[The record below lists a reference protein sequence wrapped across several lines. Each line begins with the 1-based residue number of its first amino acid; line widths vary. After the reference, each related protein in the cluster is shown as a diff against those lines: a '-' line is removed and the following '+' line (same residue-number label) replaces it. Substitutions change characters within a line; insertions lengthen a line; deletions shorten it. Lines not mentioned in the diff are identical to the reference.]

1 MFIYL
6 SKKIAIPNCANLR
19 AVAWNNDQ
27 GWIACGG
34 NDGLLKVLKL
44 ENNIT
49 GSLAHGNTSGAAPS
63 TGLASVGGVTSNTAG
78 NPGSSH
84 LNLALN
90 STTSNTELVSK
101 KTDGAAAPS
110 QLSMNQTLE
119 GHQGPVLVATWN
131 KHHHKLTTSDGNGLI
146 IVWILYKGMW
156 YEEMINNRNKSVVT
170 DMQWN
175 KDGQKICIIYEDG
188 AVILGSVDGNRIWGK
203 EVKNT
208 QLLHVQW
215 SPNGKSLLFGTGTGE
230 LQLFD
235 NQGVFVSK
243 LSNYC
248 DPHGNSKLAA
258 LDWYDGSRGY
268 IEQNIPCLAICY
280 ENGKLQIMRDD
291 KDTKPALIDTNMRSI
306 KIKWNATGSVL
317 AVSGL
322 QLIRNSQG
330 EEKEACVVQ
339 FWSPM
344 GQFLRSLKVPGTCI
358 TSISWEYDG
367 LRIALAVDS
376 FIYFANTRPDYKWS
390 FFAHDVVV
398 YAYHKPE
405 MFESTVVFWNTK
417 TNDRHTRNIKKLLM
431 ITSAN
436 DHCLIVSG
444 SDDGSQQSV
453 LTVYNAIGIPI
464 ETKCIDFEP
473 KFASVSKTHVFIASA
488 DIILHWQFKAL
499 AISKI
504 SALDAIRRKDICERA
519 FHIDDIHIVGSG
531 GNGTAIQD
539 LRERPPTKDCITCI
553 ASSDSVLMVVRQSG
567 VLYQYSV
574 PSVTLDNKYTLNF
587 HPVSIALNSNSTR
600 VSLLDATGILKLFD
614 LEKRAGAAGN
624 IIDTVSATMVA
635 STQDASNAA
644 TISAGSMINNGQLL
658 EFERKDVW
666 DVRWAS
672 DDPEQF
678 AIMEKTR
685 LYVFRNMDPESPI
698 NCSGYICDFRDMQ
711 VKTISL
717 DDIMKDTDSIV
728 KDAVVHIETKAL
740 RELRTILSQN
750 GVLNA
755 VQFVD
760 DRPHPR
766 LWKIVA
772 EAALEILDFAQ
783 AQKAFI
789 RCQDYQGLQ
798 FIKSLKKFDD
808 PAKQKAEIAAYCNQ
822 FETAE
827 KMYIDMDRKDLAIDL
842 RVRMGDWFRV
852 VQLIKGGGGCDDQL
866 LEKAWNHIGDYY
878 YDKQRWAQAVTYYS
892 QGKNY
897 SRLAECYYILE
908 DYASLEKIAIGLSEN
923 NALLKSIA
931 NKFVLVGLCDQAV
944 AIYVKIGEIASA
956 VNTCVML
963 NQWNTAVQLAEIH
976 NFKEI
981 DSVLAKYAAYL
992 LSQNRKWEAVEL
1004 YRKANYCQKS
1014 ARLLF
1019 ELAKDA
1025 IESEQTVMQ
1034 IKKIYVLAALEVER
1048 YHSISKANRG
1058 MHHETATAALDGL
1071 LAEDS
1076 ATMGD
1081 HKFLDNA
1088 WHGAEAYHFYI
1099 LAQRQF
1105 YNGDRESALVTALHL
1120 REYEDIIDAKVI
1132 FSLIALISFHSKR
1145 YNTCSKAFVKLEAL
1159 EASSLEAEKSFES
1172 LALDIFTKYKPID
1185 PKGITVSCTNCMN
1198 KIKDSDTACAHCHI
1212 TFPTCIVSGRPIVES
1227 IHFMCHICK
1236 HRAMEH
1242 EISGMVCCPLVS
1254 VVSWQD
1260 CSLLKPLTC

>member
-1 MFIYL
+1 ME
-6 SKKIAIPNCANLR
+6 
-19 AVAWNNDQ
+19 Q
-27 GWIACGG
+27 GWTK
-34 NDGLLKVLKL
+34 NL
-44 ENNIT
+44 
-49 GSLAHGNTSGAAPS
+49 H
-63 TGLASVGGVTSNTAG
+63 
-78 NPGSSH
+78 H
-84 LNLALN
+84 LRRR
-90 STTSNTELVSK
+90 VS
-101 KTDGAAAPS
+101 
-110 QLSMNQTLE
+110 
-119 GHQGPVLVATWN
+119 
-131 KHHHKLTTSDGNGLI
+131 
-146 IVWILYKGMW
+146 
-156 YEEMINNRNKSVVT
+156 
-170 DMQWN
+170 
-175 KDGQKICIIYEDG
+175 G

-215 SPNGKSLLFGTGTGE
+215 SPNGKFLLFGTGTGE

-539 LRERPPTKDCITCI
+539 LRERPIILQVIPTKDCITCI

-827 KMYIDMDRKDLAIDL
+827 KIGAVDATINFLKKHGIILVIITTTSSDGLKLLLIILKEKTIVVWQNAITFW
-842 RVRMGDWFRV
+842 R
-852 VQLIKGGGGCDDQL
+852 
-866 LEKAWNHIGDYY
+866 
-878 YDKQRWAQAVTYYS
+878 
-892 QGKNY
+892 
-897 SRLAECYYILE
+897 

-1198 KIKDSDTACAHCHI
+1198 KIKDRYKLEVILLALIVILHFQRALCLADQLLNRFISCA
-1212 TFPTCIVSGRPIVES
+1212 TYASTGQWSMRSAEWFAA
-1227 IHFMCHICK
+1227 HFAI
-1236 HRAMEH
+1236 
-1242 EISGMVCCPLVS
+1242 LVFNG
-1254 VVSWQD
+1254 
-1260 CSLLKPLTC
+1260 

>member
-1 MFIYL
+1 
-6 SKKIAIPNCANLR
+6 
-19 AVAWNNDQ
+19 WNNDQ

-49 GSLAHGNTSGAAPS
+49 GSLAHGNTS
-63 TGLASVGGVTSNTAG
+63 
-78 NPGSSH
+78 
-84 LNLALN
+84 
-90 STTSNTELVSK
+90 
-101 KTDGAAAPS
+101 APS

-215 SPNGKSLLFGTGTGE
+215 SPNGKFLLFGTGTGE

-235 NQGVFVSK
+235 NQGVFVVCFIGIVTCCDWYPDLKYK

-444 SDDGSQQSV
+444 SDDGSQHV

-504 SALDAIRRKDICERA
+504 SALDGKHKTVCFIKLNALISRI
-519 FHIDDIHIVGSG
+519 ILQVI
-531 GNGTAIQD
+531 
-539 LRERPPTKDCITCI
+539 PTKDCITCI

-624 IIDTVSATMVA
+624 IIDT
-635 STQDASNAA
+635 
-644 TISAGSMINNGQLL
+644 
-658 EFERKDVW
+658 FERKDVW

-822 FETAE
+822 FEAAE

-1058 MHHETATAALDGL
+1058 MHHETVYGL